1 VGRADGALAQGD
13 RLKEA
18 QNINKSLSAL
28 GDCVQSLVAKA
39 KHVPFRNSKLTFL
52 LQVGRRRRRLPRPV
66 CFPAAPGFPAA
77 SLHFEAKRG
86 PMDATDSCKVSA
98 QCTHSCRL

>member
-1 VGRADGALAQGD
+1 MFWPGLTLPIRVAAQGD

-52 LQVGRRRRRLPRPV
+52 LQARLPLPPQSLSRLSS
-66 CFPAAPGFPAA
+66 FPSPLGAGPG
-77 SLHFEAKRG
+77 STL
-86 PMDATDSCKVSA
+86 S
-98 QCTHSCRL
+98 